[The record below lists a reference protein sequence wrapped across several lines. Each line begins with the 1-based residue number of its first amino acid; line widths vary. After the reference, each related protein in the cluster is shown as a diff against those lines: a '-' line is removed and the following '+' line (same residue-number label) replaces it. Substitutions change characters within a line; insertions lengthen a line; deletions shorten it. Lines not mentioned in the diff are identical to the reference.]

1 MNIFLVGFMGSGKST
16 LGKELALALGYRFL
30 DTDDEIQSLE
40 NMSISEIFDKKGEVY
55 FRNLES
61 EVIRSI
67 VDENL
72 VISTGGGTPCFYN
85 NMSFMKKNG
94 KVIWLQ
100 VSTDILVTRL
110 DGDKNRPLLQQ
121 EPDYKLFDYIENK
134 LQQREKCYK
143 KADFVVN
150 NDADHSHAISK
161 ILSFFY
167 Q

>member
-1 MNIFLVGFMGSGKST
+1 
-16 LGKELALALGYRFL
+16 
-30 DTDDEIQSLE
+30 
-40 NMSISEIFDKKGEVY
+40 
-55 FRNLES
+55 
-61 EVIRSI
+61 
-67 VDENL
+67 
-72 VISTGGGTPCFYN
+72 
-85 NMSFMKKNG
+85 MSFMKKNG